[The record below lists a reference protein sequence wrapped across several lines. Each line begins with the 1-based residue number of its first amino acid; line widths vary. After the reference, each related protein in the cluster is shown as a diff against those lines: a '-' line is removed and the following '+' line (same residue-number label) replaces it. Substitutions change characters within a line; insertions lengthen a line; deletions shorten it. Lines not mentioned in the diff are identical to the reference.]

1 MERQFK
7 NLDNEDLTG
16 IEETLPSLM
25 NGLRLVWIISRH
37 YKTDDKMQNLISTIT
52 NEIADK
58 VRIILFKYK
67 YCILVNQFIRPPI
80 NIHIF
85 SVNLKKLDLIKY
97 LESQINMKLLFIYK

>member
-1 MERQFK
+1 
-7 NLDNEDLTG
+7 LTG

-58 VRIILFKYK
+58 VEKFVRIQQLFK
-67 YCILVNQFIRPPI
+67 
-80 NIHIF
+80 
-85 SVNLKKLDLIKY
+85 LKEGIPYD
-97 LESQINMKLLFIYK
+97 